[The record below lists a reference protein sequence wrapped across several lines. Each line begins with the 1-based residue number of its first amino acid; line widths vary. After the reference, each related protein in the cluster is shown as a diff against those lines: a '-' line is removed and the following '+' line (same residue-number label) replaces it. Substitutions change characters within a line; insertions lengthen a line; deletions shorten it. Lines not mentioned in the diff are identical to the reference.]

1 MRRNSNEDAAQAAAM
16 KSKTESRVTE
26 RHGSVTGVYRSLQSS
41 LYRIEF
47 RYHEFRTIFHHS
59 LSIVPC
65 QTNII
70 HNVYP
75 ITLTIMNARSG
86 YHSPQIQFN
95 PDSGVND
102 RFQRTVVGGGT
113 AGKFVTSTYSGGVS
127 AFVYTGGASIPGPRS
142 YRFSPPK

>member
-1 MRRNSNEDAAQAAAM
+1 MRPNSNEDATQAAAM
-16 KSKTESRVTE
+16 KFKTESRVTE
-26 RHGSVTGVYRSLQSS
+26 RHGSVTGLYRSWQSS

-47 RYHEFRTIFHHS
+47 RYREFRTIFHHS

-75 ITLTIMNARSG
+75 ITLPIMNAPSG

-95 PDSGVND
+95 PDPSVQPKTMIDFNE
-102 RFQRTVVGGGT
+102 RL
-113 AGKFVTSTYSGGVS
+113 S
-127 AFVYTGGASIPGPRS
+127 AEA
-142 YRFSPPK
+142 